1 MNPNLLK
8 RLFPNASPSTIK
20 RNVDFEGELSRA
32 VAQPIVRLE
41 PEVPDAGEKE
51 NSGRCAVRIVSCRM
65 RLLDPDNL
73 CPKFFIDALRYER
86 IIRDDSAKHIIL
98 TVEQRKVK
106 SHCDEC
112 TIIEITRPCRT

>member
-20 RNVDFEGELSRA
+20 RNVDFEGKLSRA
-32 VAQPIVRLE
+32 VPKSIVRLE
-41 PEVPDAGEKE
+41 SEVPDEREKE
-51 NSGRCAVRIVSCRM
+51 NSGRCSVRIVSCRT

-73 CPKFFIDALRYER
+73 CPKFFIDALRYEG
-86 IIRDDSAKHIIL
+86 IIRDDSAKYISL
-98 TVEQRKVK
+98 TIEQRKVK

-112 TIIEITRPCRT
+112 TIIEVTRL